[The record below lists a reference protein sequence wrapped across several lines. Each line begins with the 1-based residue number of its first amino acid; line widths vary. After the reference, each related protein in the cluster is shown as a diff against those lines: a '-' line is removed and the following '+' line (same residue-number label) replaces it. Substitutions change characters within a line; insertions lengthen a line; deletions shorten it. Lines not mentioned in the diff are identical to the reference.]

1 MSFSTFVNLLDE
13 RLQRLCET
21 SFRQFTDAMVPYSK
35 PILKID
41 VMKWKSDGYIDQR
54 NMEKSLWLM
63 VTGHLGKDSISDG
76 DTDND
81 WTLEDQLNLIDF
93 SDFVVTD
100 IYKIH
105 DETQLQTFVCP
116 GFSRLGEFPEVWMDL
131 EIAPKLMTFRFQLE
145 VKFIK
150 KDTEV

>member
-1 MSFSTFVNLLDE
+1 MSFSTFIILLDE
-13 RLQRLCET
+13 RLQRICET
-21 SFRQFTDAMVPYSK
+21 SFRQFTDAMVPYAK

-41 VMKWKSDGYIDQR
+41 VMKWKANGYVDQR
-54 NMEKSLWLM
+54 NMDKSLWLM
-63 VTGHLGKDSISDG
+63 VTGHLGKTTIADG

-81 WTLEDQLNLIDF
+81 WTVEDQCMLTDF

-100 IYKIH
+100 VYKIH
-105 DETQLQTFVCP
+105 DELQLRTFVCP
-116 GFSRLGEFPEVWMDL
+116 GFYQLGEFPEVWTDL

-145 VKFIK
+145 AKFIK